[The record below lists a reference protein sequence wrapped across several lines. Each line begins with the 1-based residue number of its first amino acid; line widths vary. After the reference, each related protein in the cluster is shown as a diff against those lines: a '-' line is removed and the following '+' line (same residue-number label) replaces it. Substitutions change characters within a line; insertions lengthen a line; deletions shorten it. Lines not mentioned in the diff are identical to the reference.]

1 MRSLLTGLIALAA
14 LLVSPGA
21 KAAQQILCGSEGGPT
36 FAITVEG
43 DASAFRYQRYYGGG
57 SYYDIDVTRS
67 GVWLLLDEPRRVI
80 SIQLIGPDDPIDLVL
95 TPYFQGGRC
104 WR

>member
-1 MRSLLTGLIALAA
+1 MKSALTGLIALAA
-14 LLVSPGA
+14 LLVSPSA
-21 KAAQQILCGSEGGPT
+21 KAAQQVLCNSEGST

-57 SYYDIDVTRS
+57 GYYDIEATRS